1 MQFAR
6 DALPDIQGKC
16 IRLDRAEH
24 QELKRVDPFQ
34 LPGFRQPP
42 EERRIGKVER
52 LIASAQER
60 QKGVQFGVHA
70 VPEEHG
76 GIFNRHLK
84 YILITSRNGRGAG
97 DCEFRLDFKFMPAGS
112 QQRGI
117 RRSELE
123 LFDRSIRVEP
133 DFCGALPVDQKFRF
147 QGSAFFIGNAGK
159 KGGCRKNRRLF

>member
-1 MQFAR
+1 M
-6 DALPDIQGKC
+6 
-16 IRLDRAEH
+16 
-24 QELKRVDPFQ
+24 
-34 LPGFRQPP
+34 
-42 EERRIGKVER
+42 ER

-159 KGGCRKNRRLF
+159 KGGCRKNGRLF